1 MIGLGQASGGRTPR
15 RAVTLAVT
23 SGKGGVG
30 KTNVVVNLAVSLA
43 RLRNR
48 VAILDADF
56 GLGNVDVLL
65 GLTPPHHL
73 GHLLNGDL
81 TIEEIAV
88 EGPFGLRLVP
98 ASSGLRELTALSV
111 RQWERLNDG
120 LRRLAEG
127 TDFLLVDTGAGISNN
142 VIDMLSGADRVMV
155 VTSLEPT
162 AVVDAYAMV
171 KILTACNPAKELGL
185 LVNGARDQAEADLV
199 FKQLDVAATR
209 FLQRRLHFYGHIPTD
224 PAVRDAVLQQQPV
237 VTHAPQAPASQSF
250 RRLASRVSA
259 MAPLGGPG
267 LRLAPPAGTA
277 SPALSRLGAPQC
289 A

>member
-1 MIGLGQASGGRTPR
+1 VTGLGQPTAGRPAR

-43 RLRNR
+43 RLHNR

-65 GLTPPHHL
+65 GLTPPHNL

-81 TIEEIAV
+81 TIDDIAV
-88 EGPFGLRLVP
+88 EGPYGLRVVP

-111 RQWERLNDG
+111 RQWERLNEG
-120 LRRLAEG
+120 LARLTG
-127 TDFLLVDTGAGISNN
+127 SLDFLIVDTGAGISNN
-142 VIDMLSGADRVMV
+142 VVDMLSGADRVMV

-162 AVVDAYAMV
+162 SVVDAYAMV
-171 KILTACNPAKELGL
+171 KILTGCNPAQELGL
-185 LVNGARDQAEADLV
+185 LINGARDQAEADLV
-199 FKQLDVAATR
+199 FRQLDIAATR
-209 FLQRRLHFYGHIPTD
+209 FLHRRLQPYGHVPTD
-224 PAVRDAVLQQQPV
+224 PAVREAVLLQQAV
-237 VTHAPQAPASQSF
+237 VTHAPHSPASQSF
-250 RRLASRVSA
+250 RRLATRVSA

-267 LRLAPPAGTA
+267 LRLVPPAG
-277 SPALSRLGAPQC
+277 SLSAPLSGMGAPQC